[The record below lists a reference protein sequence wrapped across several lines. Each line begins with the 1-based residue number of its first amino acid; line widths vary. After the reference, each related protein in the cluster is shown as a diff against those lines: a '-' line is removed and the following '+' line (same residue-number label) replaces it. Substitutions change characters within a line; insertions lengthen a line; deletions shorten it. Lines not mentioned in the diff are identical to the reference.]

1 MMKMKRCLIV
11 TGGTIDIAFAKD
23 FLSQRSYDYVIAA
36 DAGLEVL
43 RPLHISPN
51 AVVGDL
57 DTVDK
62 KVLEEYQNQP
72 GIEFEIH
79 KPEKDETDTELA
91 LLTAARQGCE
101 AVDILGALGGRMD
114 HAIGN
119 IQLMYQ
125 FFCQGMEVNIYDA
138 RNRLY
143 LLGGHKVFHREEVY
157 GKYISFLPMTE
168 TVEGLTLRGF
178 KYPLQRRTIG
188 LGTSLC
194 ISNELKREEG
204 ILELEKG
211 VLLCVEAHDY
221 SV

>member
-72 GIEFEIH
+72 DIEFEIH

-119 IQLMYQ
+119 IKLMYQ

-143 LLGGHKVFHREEVY
+143 LLGGHKVFHREKVY

-211 VLLCVEAHDY
+211 VLLCVEAHD
-221 SV
+221 

>member
-1 MMKMKRCLIV
+1 MKRCLMV
-11 TGGTIDIAFAKD
+11 TGGPLDLSFGIR
-23 FLSQRSYDYVIAA
+23 FLLGRTYDLVIAV
-36 DAGLEVL
+36 DAGLAACEAL
-43 RPLHISPN
+43 GLCPDLL
-51 AVVGDL
+51 VGDF
-57 DTVDK
+57 DT
-62 KVLEEYQNQP
+62 LGRERLLEYQERSGVRADVHQ
-72 GIEFEIH
+72 
-79 KPEKDETDTELA
+79 PEKDETDTELA

-204 ILELEKG
+204 ILELERG
-211 VLLCVEAHDY
+211 VLLCVEAHD
-221 SV
+221 

>member
-1 MMKMKRCLIV
+1 MMKLKRCLIV

-43 RPLHISPN
+43 RPLRISPN

-72 GIEFEIH
+72 DIEFEIH

-143 LLGGHKVFHREEVY
+143 LLGGHKVFHREKVY

-204 ILELEKG
+204 ILELERG
-211 VLLCVEAHDY
+211 VLLCVEAHD
-221 SV
+221 

>member
-72 GIEFEIH
+72 DIEFEIH

-91 LLTAARQGCE
+91 LLTAARLGCE
-101 AVDILGALGGRMD
+101 AVDFLGALGGRMD

-178 KYPLQRRTIG
+178 KYPLQRRAIG

-204 ILELEKG
+204 ILELERG
-211 VLLCVEAHDY
+211 VLLCVEAHD
-221 SV
+221 

>member
-72 GIEFEIH
+72 DIEFEIH
-79 KPEKDETDTELA
+79 KPEKDETDTEQA

-138 RNRLY
+138 RTRLY

-204 ILELEKG
+204 ILELERG
-211 VLLCVEAHDY
+211 VLLCVEAHD
-221 SV
+221 

>member
-72 GIEFEIH
+72 DIKFEIH

-143 LLGGHKVFHREEVY
+143 LLGGHKVFYREEVY

-204 ILELEKG
+204 ILELERG
-211 VLLCVEAHDY
+211 VLLCVEAHD
-221 SV
+221 

>member
-43 RPLHISPN
+43 RPLRISPN

-72 GIEFEIH
+72 DIEFEIH

-143 LLGGHKVFHREEVY
+143 LLGGHKVFHREKVY

-188 LGTSLC
+188 LGTTLC

-204 ILELEKG
+204 ILELERG
-211 VLLCVEAHDY
+211 VLLCVEAHD
-221 SV
+221 

>member
-1 MMKMKRCLIV
+1 M
-11 TGGTIDIAFAKD
+11 
-23 FLSQRSYDYVIAA
+23 
-36 DAGLEVL
+36 
-43 RPLHISPN
+43 
-51 AVVGDL
+51 VGDL

-72 GIEFEIH
+72 DIEFEIH

-101 AVDILGALGGRMD
+101 AVDILGGAGRPYGSRHRQYPAD
-114 HAIGN
+114 VSV
-119 IQLMYQ
+119 
-125 FFCQGMEVNIYDA
+125 FCQGMEVNIYDA

-178 KYPLQRRTIG
+178 KLPAPAADDRAG
-188 LGTSLC
+188 DESL
-194 ISNELKREEG
+194 
-204 ILELEKG
+204 
-211 VLLCVEAHDY
+211 HQQ
-221 SV
+221 

>member
-114 HAIGN
+114 HAIDN

-211 VLLCVEAHDY
+211 VLLCVEAHD
-221 SV
+221 

>member
-1 MMKMKRCLIV
+1 MNMKRCLIV

-62 KVLEEYQNQP
+62 NVLEEYQNRP
-72 GIEFEIH
+72 NVKFEIH

-125 FFCQGMEVNIYDA
+125 FFRQGMEVNIYDA

-143 LLGGHKVFHREEVY
+143 LLGGRKVFRRDELY

-204 ILELEKG
+204 ILELERG
-211 VLLCVEAHDY
+211 VLLCVEAHD
-221 SV
+221 

>member
-72 GIEFEIH
+72 DIKFEIH

-194 ISNELKREEG
+194 ISNELKRDEG
-204 ILELEKG
+204 ILELERG
-211 VLLCVEAHDY
+211 VLLCVEAHD
-221 SV
+221 

>member
-72 GIEFEIH
+72 DSEFEIH

-143 LLGGHKVFHREEVY
+143 LLGGHKVFHREKVY

-204 ILELEKG
+204 ILELERG
-211 VLLCVEAHDY
+211 VLLCVEAHD
-221 SV
+221 

>member
-1 MMKMKRCLIV
+1 M
-11 TGGTIDIAFAKD
+11 
-23 FLSQRSYDYVIAA
+23 
-36 DAGLEVL
+36 E
-43 RPLHISPN
+43 
-51 AVVGDL
+51 
-57 DTVDK
+57 
-62 KVLEEYQNQP
+62 
-72 GIEFEIH
+72 
-79 KPEKDETDTELA
+79 
-91 LLTAARQGCE
+91 
-101 AVDILGALGGRMD
+101 

-168 TVEGLTLRGF
+168 TVERLTLRGF

-211 VLLCVEAHDY
+211 VLLCVEAHD
-221 SV
+221 

>member
-62 KVLEEYQNQP
+62 KVLEEYQNRP

-204 ILELEKG
+204 ILELERG
-211 VLLCVEAHDY
+211 VLLCVEAHD
-221 SV
+221 

>member
-1 MMKMKRCLIV
+1 MKRCLMV
-11 TGGTIDIAFAKD
+11 TGGPLDLSFGRR
-23 FLSQRSYDYVIAA
+23 FLLGRTYDLVIAV
-36 DAGLEVL
+36 DAGLAACEAL
-43 RPLHISPN
+43 GLCPDLL
-51 AVVGDL
+51 VGDF
-57 DTVDK
+57 DT
-62 KVLEEYQNQP
+62 LGRERLLEYQERSGVRADVHQ
-72 GIEFEIH
+72 
-79 KPEKDETDTELA
+79 PEKDETDTELA

-211 VLLCVEAHDY
+211 VLLCVEAHD
-221 SV
+221 

>member
-72 GIEFEIH
+72 DIEFEIH

-125 FFCQGMEVNIYDA
+125 FFCQGMEANIYDA

-204 ILELEKG
+204 ILELERG
-211 VLLCVEAHDY
+211 VLLCVEAHD
-221 SV
+221 

>member
-23 FLSQRSYDYVIAA
+23 FLSQRSYDYVIVA

-72 GIEFEIH
+72 DIEFEIH

-143 LLGGHKVFHREEVY
+143 LLGGHKVFHREKVY

-204 ILELEKG
+204 ILELERG
-211 VLLCVEAHDY
+211 VLLCVEAHD
-221 SV
+221 

>member
-1 MMKMKRCLIV
+1 MKRCLIV

-143 LLGGHKVFHREEVY
+143 LLGVHKVFHREEVY

-211 VLLCVEAHDY
+211 VLLCVEAHD
-221 SV
+221 

>member
-72 GIEFEIH
+72 DIEFEIH

-125 FFCQGMEVNIYDA
+125 FFCQGMEVSIYDA

-204 ILELEKG
+204 ILELERG
-211 VLLCVEAHDY
+211 VLLCVEAHD
-221 SV
+221 

>member
-62 KVLEEYQNQP
+62 KVLEEYQHQP
-72 GIEFEIH
+72 DIEFEIH

-143 LLGGHKVFHREEVY
+143 LLGGHKVFHREKVY

-204 ILELEKG
+204 ILELERG
-211 VLLCVEAHDY
+211 VLLCVEAHD
-221 SV
+221 

>member
-23 FLSQRSYDYVIAA
+23 FLSQRWYDYVIAA

-72 GIEFEIH
+72 DIEFEIH

-211 VLLCVEAHDY
+211 VLLCVEAHD
-221 SV
+221 

>member
-36 DAGLEVL
+36 DAGLEGL

-62 KVLEEYQNQP
+62 KILEEYQNQP
-72 GIEFEIH
+72 DIEFEIH

-204 ILELEKG
+204 ILELERG
-211 VLLCVEAHDY
+211 VLLCVEAHD
-221 SV
+221 

>member
-79 KPEKDETDTELA
+79 NRRRMRRIRSWRFDGGAPG
-91 LLTAARQGCE
+91 LLRQ
-101 AVDILGALGGRMD
+101 LYPGALGGRMD

-211 VLLCVEAHDY
+211 VLLCVEAHD
-221 SV
+221 

>member
-72 GIEFEIH
+72 DIEFEIH

-143 LLGGHKVFHREEVY
+143 LLGVHKVFHREEVY

-211 VLLCVEAHDY
+211 VLLCVEAHD
-221 SV
+221 

>member
-1 MMKMKRCLIV
+1 MKMKRCLIV

-57 DTVDK
+57 DTVD
-62 KVLEEYQNQP
+62 
-72 GIEFEIH
+72 
-79 KPEKDETDTELA
+79 KDETDTELA

-211 VLLCVEAHDY
+211 VLLCVEAHD
-221 SV
+221 

>member
-72 GIEFEIH
+72 DIKFEIH

-204 ILELEKG
+204 ILELERG
-211 VLLCVEAHDY
+211 VLLCVEAHD
-221 SV
+221 

>member
-72 GIEFEIH
+72 DIEFEIH

-138 RNRLY
+138 RNSLY

-178 KYPLQRRTIG
+178 KYPLQRRRIG

-204 ILELEKG
+204 ILELERG
-211 VLLCVEAHDY
+211 VLWCVEAHD
-221 SV
+221 

>member
-62 KVLEEYQNQP
+62 KVLEEYQNRP

-211 VLLCVEAHDY
+211 VLLCVEAHD
-221 SV
+221 

>member
-1 MMKMKRCLIV
+1 MKRCLIV

-72 GIEFEIH
+72 DIKFEIH

-204 ILELEKG
+204 ILELERG
-211 VLLCVEAHDY
+211 VLLCVEAHD
-221 SV
+221 

>member
-72 GIEFEIH
+72 DIEFEIH

-125 FFCQGMEVNIYDA
+125 FFCQGLEVNIYDA

-143 LLGGHKVFHREEVY
+143 LLGGPKVFHREEVY

-211 VLLCVEAHDY
+211 VLLCVEAHD
-221 SV
+221 

>member
-72 GIEFEIH
+72 DIEFEIH

-204 ILELEKG
+204 ILELERG
-211 VLLCVEAHDY
+211 VLLCVEPHD
-221 SV
+221 